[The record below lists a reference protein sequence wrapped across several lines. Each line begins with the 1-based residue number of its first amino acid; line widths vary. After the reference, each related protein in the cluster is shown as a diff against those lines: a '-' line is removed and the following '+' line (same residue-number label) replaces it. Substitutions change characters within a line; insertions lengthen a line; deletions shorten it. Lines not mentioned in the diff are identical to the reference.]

1 MESRAKQI
9 ALVTGANKGIGFEV
23 ARQLAAS
30 GCIVLLGAPDETLGK
45 EAAGKLA
52 AGNLDVRFV
61 PIDVTELSTIT
72 AAAENISRDFGRL
85 DILVNNAGIND
96 PADGPAL
103 TAHLDAVERVLRT
116 NFLALW
122 RLRKPCCR
130 CCATRRLAASS
141 TSRVASALLPAAP
154 APIRPPQT

>member
-1 MESRAKQI
+1 MQSKAKQI

-30 GCIVLLGAPDETLGK
+30 GCIVLLGARDETLGK

-72 AAAENISRDFGRL
+72 AAAENISRNFGRL
-85 DILVNNAGIND
+85 STFWSTT
-96 PADGPAL
+96 PA
-103 TAHLDAVERVLRT
+103 
-116 NFLALW
+116 
-122 RLRKPCCR
+122 
-130 CCATRRLAASS
+130 S
-141 TSRVASALLPAAP
+141 T
-154 APIRPPQT
+154 IRPMVLL